1 MPIHDLNGL
10 QKWLAKGKKKLAQFF
25 AFQSSIDSDGG
36 HQGPYKKKG
45 TVQSLWTQQHNRKK
59 ERDWTE
65 KMRNDGYRDICSFFH
80 HKLMPLESG
89 DNALCSDEEEL
100 DKISSP
106 FTSGSFISDIIEVS
120 ADEDNNE
127 ELYPSSME
135 PIPN

>member
-1 MPIHDLNGL
+1 M
-10 QKWLAKGKKKLAQFF
+10 
-25 AFQSSIDSDGG
+25 
-36 HQGPYKKKG
+36 
-45 TVQSLWTQQHNRKK
+45 QSLRTQQHNGKK

-65 KMRNDGYRDICSFFH
+65 KMRNDGYRDIHSFFH
-80 HKLMPLESG
+80 HKPMPLESS
-89 DNALCSDEEEL
+89 DNALYSDEEEL

-106 FTSGSFISDIIEVS
+106 ITSGSFISDVIEVS